1 MLFAALASDWPQ
13 KSPNRLG
20 LMAKSDI
27 DKFFAAVEEPKRST
41 LEEMRRRI
49 LEVVPDAEQTIKYAM
64 PAFLKDGVCFVCIA
78 PFKNHINW
86 SPYSSKVFPV
96 LADELEGYV
105 VSKGSMQFAVDKP
118 LPKALVKK
126 LIKVRLAQIEVEKA
140 EKAVKAA
147 AKKAKK

>member
-1 MLFAALASDWPQ
+1 MP
-13 KSPNRLG
+13 KSE
-20 LMAKSDI
+20 I
-27 DKFFAAVEEPKRST
+27 DKFFATVEEPKRST

-49 LEVVPDAEQTIKYAM
+49 LEVVPDAEQTIKYGM
-64 PAFLKDGVCFVCIA
+64 PACLKDGWCFVCIA

-96 LADELEGYV
+96 LADELAGYT

-118 LPKALVKK
+118 LPKTLVKK
-126 LIKVRLAQIEVEKA
+126 LIRVRLAEIELQKVAKI
-140 EKAVKAA
+140 